1 MRREYPDAYRID
13 LLDEALYQSYLADVG
28 RFAGELQAVASGGWV
43 FVDEIQR
50 LPGLLNEVH
59 RHIEGGGL
67 RFILTGS
74 SARKL
79 KRAGVNLLGGRAV
92 HTRMYPFLP
101 HELGTDFDLDTVL
114 RHGSLPVIWNADD
127 RAAALRSY
135 VQLYLKEE
143 IKGEALVRNLA
154 GFARF
159 MPVAALFHGQ
169 TLNIASAARDAEV
182 SRTTLAGYV
191 DILED
196 TLVAFRLPAYD
207 PKLRVRERKHPKLYW
222 IDPGMARAAAGRFR
236 DLDPRERGP
245 LFEGWIAT
253 VLASYRDYHG
263 AFDEMYYWAPAQARD
278 TEVDFLLLRDGE
290 SIAIEAKASARV
302 HDRHLAGAPCRRPAA
317 RPAAPDSDLHG
328 RAPHAQPGRDRPLAA
343 ARSSGSP
350 GNRPALVTVAVRGSS
365 MMSRTLAR
373 PGSLD
378 GGRRVVVQEARRGGR
393 RPSRMGGAGRVRAGS
408 DGSVDRPV
416 PEETRG
422 RAGRRSPHAHA

>member
-1 MRREYPDAYRID
+1 MLDAQ
-13 LLDEALYQSYLADVG
+13 ALYQSYLADVG

-59 RHIEGGGL
+59 RHIEDSGL

-79 KRAGVNLLGGRAV
+79 KRADVNLLGGRAV

-101 HELGTDFDLDTVL
+101 HELGTDFDLETVL

-143 IKGEALVRNLA
+143 TKGEALVRNLA

-169 TLNIASAARDAEV
+169 TLNVASAARDAEV

-196 TLVAFRLPAYD
+196 TLVAFRLPAYA

-222 IDPGMARAAAGRFR
+222 IDPGLARAAAGRFR

-253 VLASYRDYHG
+253 VLAGYRDYHG
-263 AFDEMYYWAPAQARD
+263 TFDEMYYWAPAQARE
-278 TEVDFLLLRDGE
+278 TEVDFLLLRDGK
-290 SIAIEAKASARV
+290 SIAIEAKASR
-302 HDRHLAGAPCRRPAA
+302 AGSRPSLGRAPRRRPPA
-317 RPAAPDSDLHG
+317 RPAAPHPRLH
-328 RAPHAQPGRDRPLAA
+328 RSAAYANPARYRHLAPSRP
-343 ARSSGSP
+343 ARSSAFRPPLVPLPIAQWLPWRRQTAYRAP
-350 GNRPALVTVAVRGSS
+350 G
-365 MMSRTLAR
+365 
-373 PGSLD
+373 
-378 GGRRVVVQEARRGGR
+378 
-393 RPSRMGGAGRVRAGS
+393 
-408 DGSVDRPV
+408 DRP
-416 PEETRG
+416 ESGGSG
-422 RAGRRSPHAHA
+422 RKRCQIP

>member
-13 LLDEALYQSYLADVG
+13 LLDEALYQSYLADIG
-28 RFAGELQAVASGGWV
+28 RFAGELQAVAPGSWV

-169 TLNIASAARDAEV
+169 TLNVASAARDAEV

-191 DILED
+191 EILED

-222 IDPGMARAAAGRFR
+222 IDPGLARAAAGRFR
-236 DLDPRERGP
+236 ELDPRERGP

-263 AFDEMYYWAPAQARD
+263 AFDEMYYWAPAQARE
-278 TEVDFLLLRDGE
+278 TEVGFLLLRDGE
-290 SIAIEAKASARV
+290 SIAIEAKASSRI
-302 HDRHLAGAPCRRPAA
+302 HDRHLAGLRAVAPLPGLQRRI
-317 RPAAPDSDLHG
+317 LTYTG
-328 RAPHAQPGRDRPLAA
+328 
-343 ARSSGSP
+343 
-350 GNRPALVTVAVRGSS
+350 
-365 MMSRTLAR
+365 
-373 PGSLD
+373 
-378 GGRRVVVQEARRGGR
+378 ARR
-393 RPSRMGGAGRVRAGS
+393 M
-408 DGSVDRPV
+408 
-416 PEETRG
+416 
-422 RAGRRSPHAHA
+422 RSPDGIDLWPLPDLLEALETDRLW

>member
-1 MRREYPDAYRID
+1 MTPYRTRSLKPPGSSFFLFGPRGTGKTTWVRHEYPEAHRID
-13 LLDEALYQSYLADVG
+13 LLDEALYQSFLADAG
-28 RFAGELQAVASGGWV
+28 RFAGELQAVDPGAWV

-59 RHIEGGGL
+59 RHIETSGL

-114 RHGSLPVIWNADD
+114 RHGSLPVVWNADD

-159 MPVAALFHGQ
+159 LPVAALFHGQ
-169 TLNIASAARDAEV
+169 TLNVASAARDAEV

-191 DILED
+191 EILED
-196 TLVAFRLPAYD
+196 TLVAFRMPAYD

-236 DLDPRERGP
+236 ELDPRERGP

-253 VLASYRDYHG
+253 VLASYRDYQDG
-263 AFDEMYYWAPAQARD
+263 FDEMYYWAPTGARD
-278 TEVDFLLLRDGE
+278 TEVDFLLLRDGD
-290 SIAIEAKASARV
+290 SVAIEAKVSSRV
-302 HDRHLAGAPCRRPAA
+302 HDRHLAGLRAVAPLPGLRRRILTYTGP
-317 RPAAPDSDLHG
+317 RRMRTPDGIDIWPLPNLIESLQSDRLW
-328 RAPHAQPGRDRPLAA
+328 
-343 ARSSGSP
+343 
-350 GNRPALVTVAVRGSS
+350 
-365 MMSRTLAR
+365 
-373 PGSLD
+373 
-378 GGRRVVVQEARRGGR
+378 
-393 RPSRMGGAGRVRAGS
+393 
-408 DGSVDRPV
+408 
-416 PEETRG
+416 
-422 RAGRRSPHAHA
+422 

>member
-1 MRREYPDAYRID
+1 MTPYRPRTLTAPRSSFFLFGPRGTGKTTWVRHEYPDAHRID

-50 LPGLLNEVH
+50 LPSLLNEVH
-59 RHIEGGGL
+59 RHIEDSGL

-92 HTRMYPFLP
+92 HTRMYPFLA

-182 SRTTLAGYV
+182 SRTPWPATWISWRTRSWRSGCPRTIRSCASGNGSTRSCTGSIPDWHGRRPDASAISTRGNGAPYSKAGSPPCSPV
-191 DILED
+191 I
-196 TLVAFRLPAYD
+196 
-207 PKLRVRERKHPKLYW
+207 
-222 IDPGMARAAAGRFR
+222 G
-236 DLDPRERGP
+236 
-245 LFEGWIAT
+245 
-253 VLASYRDYHG
+253 DYHG

-278 TEVDFLLLRDGE
+278 TEVDFLLLRDGD
-290 SIAIEAKASARV
+290 SIAIAAKASAHV
-302 HDRHLAGAPCRRPAA
+302 HDHHLAGLRAVAPLPGLQRRI
-317 RPAAPDSDLHG
+317 LTY
-328 RAPHAQPGRDRPLAA
+328 PGP
-343 ARSSGSP
+343 
-350 GNRPALVTVAVRGSS
+350 
-365 MMSRTLAR
+365 
-373 PGSLD
+373 
-378 GGRRVVVQEARRGGR
+378 RR
-393 RPSRMGGAGRVRAGS
+393 M
-408 DGSVDRPV
+408 
-416 PEETRG
+416 
-422 RAGRRSPHAHA
+422 RSPDGIDIWPLPDLLEALATDRLW

>member
-1 MRREYPDAYRID
+1 MTAYRARSLTAPRSSFFLFGPRGTGKTTWVRHEYRDAYRID
-13 LLDEALYQSYLADVG
+13 LLDEALYQSYLADIG
-28 RFAGELQAVASGGWV
+28 RFAGELQAVAPGTWV

-59 RHIEGGGL
+59 RHIEGSGL

-79 KRAGVNLLGGRAV
+79 KQAGVNLLGGRAV

-101 HELGTDFDLDTVL
+101 HELGTEFDLDTVL

-127 RAAALRSY
+127 AAAALRSY

-159 MPVAALFHGQ
+159 LPVAALFHGQ

-191 DILED
+191 EILED

-222 IDPGMARAAAGRFR
+222 VDPGMARAAGSRFR
-236 DLDPRERGP
+236 ELDPRERGP

-263 AFDEMYYWAPAQARD
+263 AFDDMYYWASARARD
-278 TEVDFLLLRDGE
+278 TEVDFLLLRDGK
-290 SIAIEAKASARV
+290 SVAIDAKASVRV
-302 HDRHLAGAPCRRPAA
+302 HDRHLAGLRAVAPLPGLQRRILTYTGS
-317 RPAAPDSDLHG
+317 RRMRTPDGIDIWPLPDLLEALHSG
-328 RAPHAQPGRDRPLAA
+328 RIW
-343 ARSSGSP
+343 
-350 GNRPALVTVAVRGSS
+350 
-365 MMSRTLAR
+365 
-373 PGSLD
+373 
-378 GGRRVVVQEARRGGR
+378 
-393 RPSRMGGAGRVRAGS
+393 
-408 DGSVDRPV
+408 
-416 PEETRG
+416 
-422 RAGRRSPHAHA
+422 